1 MRADTHMAER
11 NQSFDALFLHAREGL
26 SGYRIVS
33 VLTAE
38 HGLMDIFVF
47 GGAKSSLRSLA
58 TPFVFGKIFIY
69 SDNIKNYKKLND
81 IAISESFPGLR
92 DSYARLWS
100 AEVVAEFI
108 MRTSACG
115 GEYPAV
121 LSDALE
127 ALRLLEN
134 AGDAAADLILC
145 CFLWR
150 MLSVMGLEPDLS
162 GCFSCG
168 RSFSPGESFLSGA
181 AEPFEAS
188 GAERPNAETSE
199 APRAGRPGLDGHSGR
214 YGEEGYDGRR
224 ENGQSENDRPE
235 NDRRGDDQRRGSATK
250 SAVRPLCWYADH
262 EAAFVCP
269 ECAAG
274 PGDEGEGENGYGER
288 GQGRGVG
295 DFGRHLVP
303 VDEDLL
309 TLFSIFS
316 YTGFPGLQELASKLS
331 PDLLDRTRHIVFG
344 LAQNAAEGTLLT
356 LKA

>member
-1 MRADTHMAER
+1 MAER
-11 NQSFDALFLHAREGL
+11 NQSFDALFLHTREGL
-26 SGYRIVS
+26 PGYRIVS

-38 HGLMDIFVF
+38 QGLMDIFVF

-81 IAISESFPGLR
+81 IAVSESFSGLR

-100 AEVVAEFI
+100 AEVVAEFV

-121 LSDALE
+121 LADALD

-134 AGDAAADLILC
+134 AGDEAANLVLC

-162 GCFSCG
+162 SCFSCG
-168 RSFSPGESFLSGA
+168 RSFSPGEAKTFGA
-181 AEPFEAS
+181 PGDTRRDDEC
-188 GAERPNAETSE
+188 GAE
-199 APRAGRPGLDGHSGR
+199 GYGGR
-214 YGEEGYDGRR
+214 YGQAY
-224 ENGQSENDRPE
+224 
-235 NDRRGDDQRRGSATK
+235 GDDGYSAGRNSGGRQGDEYQGDFQGRSAAAK
-250 SAVRPLCWYADH
+250 SAARPLCWYDDH
-262 EAAFVCP
+262 EAAFVCR

-274 PGDEGEGENGYGER
+274 PGDEGERKNGCGDR
-288 GQGRGVG
+288 GGGRSGG
-295 DFGRHLVP
+295 DFGRQLVP

-309 TLFSIFS
+309 TIFSIFS
-316 YTGFPGLQELASKLS
+316 YKGFSGLRALASKLS
-331 PDLLDRTRHIVFG
+331 PDLLERTRHIVFG